1 MARITTAALASD
13 IAALTAQ
20 VAALT
25 SALAAQAPASAAP
38 AKPVSQFVTDM
49 RARAAAK
56 VACEIP
62 QHVGKCNR
70 RFSPA
75 SAGRENHLAR
85 IV

>member
-56 VACEIP
+56 VACEVHP
-62 QHVGKCNR
+62 ASKCNR